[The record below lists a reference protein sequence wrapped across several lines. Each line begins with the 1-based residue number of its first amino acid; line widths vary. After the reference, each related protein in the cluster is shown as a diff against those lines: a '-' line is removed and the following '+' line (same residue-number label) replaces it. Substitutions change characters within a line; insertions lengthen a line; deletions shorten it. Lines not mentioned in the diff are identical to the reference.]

1 VKLTPSNVTH
11 KIHAPF
17 IEYASY
23 TCEWALQSNF
33 CKHQIV
39 VLLTCINL
47 TTDNIIEYCST
58 YYGTHR
64 GGLKNMFADLTYLQL
79 DDGVFNDEDYNQNLV
94 DEVNIV
100 DIGRLV
106 AMDEDSYFD
115 SVNVQ
120 KGLSAP
126 MDQALTRLHEIMVEI
141 TTECTTRASIELCDH
156 ATSFFSR
163 S

>member
-1 VKLTPSNVTH
+1 MTWH
-11 KIHAPF
+11 
-17 IEYASY
+17 
-23 TCEWALQSNF
+23 
-33 CKHQIV
+33 
-39 VLLTCINL
+39 
-47 TTDNIIEYCST
+47 T
-58 YYGTHR
+58 YNY
-64 GGLKNMFADLTYLQL
+64 
-79 DDGVFNDEDYNQNLV
+79 GVFNDEDYNQNLV

-141 TTECTTRASIELCDH
+141 TTECTTHASIELCDH

-163 S
+163 SWIKHSLALFGPSHRIHVPGNGISLDGWWF